1 MKGNNKSKYT
11 LFIIIGLFVIIGLG
25 ALGIS
30 FALKDEG
37 NFLKNQKVDGLSFEN
52 AKVEYKD
59 KVSTFSVIVYNE
71 NEDKYDVESIDIQLK
86 DKDGKDVVLTSNIDM
101 PLETDEGRLIS
112 ATIDSDITDM
122 KSLKYVINK

>member
-25 ALGIS
+25 AFGIS
-30 FALKDEG
+30 FALKNDD
-37 NFLKNQKVDGLSFEN
+37 NFLRNQKVDGLSFEN

-86 DKDGKDVVLTSNIDM
+86 DKDGKNVVLTSNIDM